1 MEMAISKEEAKA
13 YDRGI
18 YATFLGAFL
27 VLFQI
32 GIYFVYIPWNAERL
46 QITEAEIGIGLFAFG
61 LLNLIGNQTSGRLIV
76 PRIGTKNSIVIGLL
90 GIAYCPLILNLAP
103 SYQWFLIAFM
113 PFGFFVGLFSPSSQS
128 QISMI
133 ESKTSRVLTPLYHA
147 AFSFG
152 SLVGAFSAFFTIR
165 YVDSPILIF
174 SITGTALI
182 VGALLINKF
191 GLDKSFENLEKTPK
205 FKLPKNSILVFGILM
220 MLNYATMGII
230 LDWSALW
237 LTKDLLVPLY
247 LGGAIIFAFNI
258 GEISARLIASKM
270 IKKALYSHFAR
281 FWMDSIQEVRVG
293 NDGRDT
299 NKLRLYKTFKGS
311 FHSEPYINLV
321 QNRNQRSSLSRLRI
335 SAHHLGIEVGRW
347 SGIPANRRY
356 CNYCQYSGTSTV
368 SVDDEIHFLS
378 DCPTFLL
385 LPVIGTR
392 RPIFIFSSD
401 TANVKNN

>member
-1 MEMAISKEEAKA
+1 METAISKEETKA

-46 QITEAEIGIGLFAFG
+46 QITEAEIGIGLFVFG

-76 PRIGTKNSIVIGLL
+76 PKIGTKNSIVIGLL
-90 GIAYCPLILNLAP
+90 GIAYCPLLLILSTN
-103 SYQWFLIAFM
+103 YYWFLIAFM

-133 ESKTSRVLTPLYHA
+133 ESKTSRILTPLYHA

-152 SLVGAFSAFFTIR
+152 SLVGAFCAFFTIK
-165 YVDSPILIF
+165 YVDNPILIF
-174 SITGTALI
+174 SITGTILI
-182 VGALLINKF
+182 FGSLLIYKF
-191 GLDKSFENLEKTPK
+191 GLNKSFENLEKTPK
-205 FKLPKNSILVFGILM
+205 FKLPKKSILIFGILM
-220 MLNYATMGII
+220 MMNYATMGII

-270 IKKALYSHFAR
+270 INKYSERIVGGYLTIAAGLILFVSIMTSNFYIIVFGMVLFGFGTANFIAIIFRLAIRITDEPIGLTVANLITLGFA
-281 FWMDSIQEVRVG
+281 G
-293 NDGRDT
+293 
-299 NKLRLYKTFKGS
+299 
-311 FHSEPYINLV
+311 
-321 QNRNQRSSLSRLRI
+321 
-335 SAHHLGIEVGRW
+335 
-347 SGIPANRRY
+347 
-356 CNYCQYSGTSTV
+356 
-368 SVDDEIHFLS
+368 
-378 DCPTFLL
+378 
-385 LPVIGTR
+385 
-392 RPIFIFSSD
+392 FIFGPALVGYLAEFLGLTFNMYLISIVWGLNGVALLVMMGRIKSSI
-401 TANVKNN
+401 

>member
-1 MEMAISKEEAKA
+1 MEVEISNEEAQA
-13 YDRGI
+13 YDRGV

-46 QITEAEIGIGLFAFG
+46 QITEAEIGLGLFAFG
-61 LLNLIGNQTSGRLIV
+61 LLNLVGNQTSGRLIV
-76 PRIGTKNSIVIGLL
+76 PRIGTKNTIVIGLL
-90 GIAYCPLILNLAP
+90 GIAYCPLLLILAP
-103 SYQWFLIAFM
+103 SYFWFLVAFM

-152 SLVGAFSAFFTIR
+152 SLVGAFSAFFTIK
-165 YVDSPILIF
+165 YVDSPVLIF
-174 SITGTALI
+174 LITGTALI
-182 VGALLINKF
+182 LGAFLIHKF
-191 GLDKSFENLEKTPK
+191 GLNKSFENLEKTPK
-205 FKLPKNSILVFGILM
+205 FKLPKNSILIFGILM

-270 IKKALYSHFAR
+270 IKNSSEKLVGGYLSIAAGLVLFA
-281 FWMDSIQEVRVG
+281 SILTNNFYVIVVGMLLFGFGTANFIAIIFRLAIRVT
-293 NDGRDT
+293 D
-299 NKLRLYKTFKGS
+299 
-311 FHSEPYINLV
+311 EPINLTV
-321 QNRNQRSSLSRLRI
+321 ANLI
-335 SAHHLGIEVGRW
+335 TLGFSGFIFGPALVGYL
-347 SGIPANRRY
+347 A
-356 CNYCQYSGTSTV
+356 
-368 SVDDEIHFLS
+368 EFLS
-378 DCPTFLL
+378 LTFNMYLL
-385 LPVIGTR
+385 SVVWGLNGVALIIMMKR
-392 RPIFIFSSD
+392 IN
-401 TANVKNN
+401 ANA

>member
-1 MEMAISKEEAKA
+1 MEKKISLEQSNAFNK
-13 YDRGI
+13 GV
-18 YATFLGAFL
+18 YATLLGAFL

-61 LLNLIGNQTSGRLIV
+61 LLNLIGNQISGRLIV
-76 PRIGTKNSIVIGLL
+76 PKIGTKNSIVIGLL
-90 GIAYCPLILNLAP
+90 GIAYCPLFLILAP
-103 SYQWFLIAFM
+103 SYYWFLIASM
-113 PFGFFVGLFSPSSQS
+113 PLGFFVGLFSPSSQS

-174 SITGTALI
+174 SITGSVLI
-182 VGALLINKF
+182 LGALLINKI
-191 GLDKSFENLEKTPK
+191 GLDKSFEDLEKTPK
-205 FKLPKNSILVFGILM
+205 FKLPKNTILILGILM

-258 GEISARLIASKM
+258 GEILARLMASKM
-270 IKKALYSHFAR
+270 INKYSEQLVGGYL
-281 FWMDSIQEVRVG
+281 SIASGLILFVSIMSSNFYIIVIGVLLFGFGTANFIAVIYRQAIRIT
-293 NDGRDT
+293 D
-299 NKLRLYKTFKGS
+299 
-311 FHSEPYINLV
+311 EPINLTV
-321 QNRNQRSSLSRLRI
+321 ANLVT
-335 SAHHLGIEVGRW
+335 LGFSGFIFGPALVGYL
-347 SGIPANRRY
+347 A
-356 CNYCQYSGTSTV
+356 
-368 SVDDEIHFLS
+368 EFLS
-378 DCPTFLL
+378 LTFNMYLL
-385 LPVIGTR
+385 SVVWGLNGVALLIMMR
-392 RPIFIFSSD
+392 RLGY
-401 TANVKNN
+401 K